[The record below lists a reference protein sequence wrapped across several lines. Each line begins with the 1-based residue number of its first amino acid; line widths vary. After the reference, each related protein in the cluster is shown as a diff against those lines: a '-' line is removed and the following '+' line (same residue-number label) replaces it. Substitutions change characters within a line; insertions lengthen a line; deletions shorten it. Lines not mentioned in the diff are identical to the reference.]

1 MTQKDITF
9 VADFLTE
16 HFNEAPELYNRKG
29 KYFNVERVGQYLKD
43 EDDDLVSPP
52 NTEGNQWFNFLKN
65 STHLKESP
73 LLFPY
78 YPEKSLHFV
87 KRQME
92 GVIDQCLQKPAD
104 VIGKSVHQAVCM
116 SLYKTSQRYFFTLFL
131 KLSCTKLQQHFINF
145 FFLFSEDSTPQLF
158 KLPFLWNDKTTNIHY
173 VLFTILEN
181 SISKIYILRRHTDTS
196 RSVSNGILAVEF
208 GNFLNNGINES
219 SDSRCYSCLDAH
231 FYDDETITVVLKES
245 VEQEGKE
252 RVLAQL
258 PLS

>member
-52 NTEGNQWFNFLKN
+52 NTEGNQWFNFLKD

-104 VIGKSVHQAVCM
+104 VIGKSVHQAACM
-116 SLYKTSQRYFFTLFL
+116 SLYKISQ
-131 KLSCTKLQQHFINF
+131 
-145 FFLFSEDSTPQLF
+145 SEDSTPQLF
-158 KLPFLWNDKTTNIHY
+158 KLPFLWNDKTSNLHY
-173 VLFTILEN
+173 VLFTMLEN
-181 SISKIYILRRHTDTS
+181 SISKIHILRRHTDTS
-196 RSVSNGILAVEF
+196 RCLSNGIVAVEF
-208 GNFLNNGINES
+208 GNFLNSINES

-231 FYDDETITVVLKES
+231 FYDDDTVTVVLKES
-245 VEQEGKE
+245 VQQEGKE

>member
-92 GVIDQCLQKPAD
+92 GVIDQCLQKPSD
-104 VIGKSVHQAVCM
+104 VIGKSVHQAICM
-116 SLYKTSQRYFFTLFL
+116 SLYRTSQ
-131 KLSCTKLQQHFINF
+131 
-145 FFLFSEDSTPQLF
+145 SEDSTPQLF
-158 KLPFLWNDKTTNIHY
+158 KLPFLWNDKASNIHY

-196 RSVSNGILAVEF
+196 RSVSNGILAVDF
-208 GNFLNNGINES
+208 GNFLNNSINES

-231 FYDDETITVVLKES
+231 FYDDETVTVVLKES

>member
-104 VIGKSVHQAVCM
+104 VIGRSVHQAVCM
-116 SLYKTSQRYFFTLFL
+116 SLYKISQ
-131 KLSCTKLQQHFINF
+131 
-145 FFLFSEDSTPQLF
+145 SEDSTPRLF
-158 KLPFLWNDKTTNIHY
+158 KLPFLWNDKISNIHY
-173 VLFTILEN
+173 VLFTILED
-181 SISKIYILRRHTDTS
+181 SISKIHILRRHTDTS
-196 RSVSNGILAVEF
+196 RSVSNEIIAVEF
-208 GNFLNNGINES
+208 GNILNNSVNES

-231 FYDDETITVVLKES
+231 FYDDETVTVVLKES